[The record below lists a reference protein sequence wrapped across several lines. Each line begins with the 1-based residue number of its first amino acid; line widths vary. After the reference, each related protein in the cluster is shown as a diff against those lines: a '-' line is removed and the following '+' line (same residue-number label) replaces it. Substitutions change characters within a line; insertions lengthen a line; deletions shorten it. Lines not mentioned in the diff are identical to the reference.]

1 MIRRPGTLFARTSL
15 TVSIALLIFVI
26 FSSGVVLYYIM
37 FPIARQAAGNLAALM
52 VLSAQTWA
60 ELPPYT
66 RPDFEGE
73 LKNFHGLTLF
83 ERETQIKPVN
93 VKTPFIHFLE
103 NALQERLEKQVDILE
118 DPADSS
124 QLWVDISMGIHH
136 LRVGFPMEQAGPN
149 PPLVIFIL
157 LIGAALFVLITST
170 LLVRRLTRPL
180 EDLALAARQIG
191 KGKKLEPLKEKG
203 PEELALLAKSFNQMN
218 QHIQQLLANRTT
230 LFAGIS
236 HDLRTPIARITL
248 ALEFLDNQQEAELI
262 TGIKKDLA
270 EMNQMISQT
279 LEIARGFDNDDCK
292 AERVDLNQL
301 LSAMITEYQNDS
313 QQIVWQ
319 PAPACSMMIV
329 EMALKRVLVNLIE
342 NAIRYGEGNPVSIQ
356 LECMDKQALVR
367 VMDRGP
373 GIPEE
378 LREAVFE
385 PFYRLE
391 LSRNSSTGGNGLGLA
406 IVSQLC
412 DKYGWIINIDSR
424 QGGGTVFSLKI

>member
-83 ERETQIKPVN
+83 ARETQIKPVDD
-93 VKTPFIHFLE
+93 KTPFIHFLE
-103 NALQERLEKQVDILE
+103 SALQERLEKRVDILE
-118 DPADSS
+118 DPADNS
-124 QLWVDISMGIHH
+124 QLWVDISMGIHD
-136 LRVGFPMEQAGPN
+136 LRVGFPVGQAGPN

-170 LLVRRLTRPL
+170 LLVRRLISPL

-191 KGKKLEPLKEKG
+191 KGNKLQPLKENG

-248 ALEFLDNQQEAELI
+248 ALEFLDNEQEAELI

-319 PAPACSMMIV
+319 PAPVCSMMIV
-329 EMALKRVLVNLIE
+329 EMALKRVLLNLIE

-412 DKYGWIINIDSR
+412 DKYGWIISIDSR